1 MLAIGKAFQRA
12 SLPTEIVDARVEK
25 VTFQDSARYWRLMG
39 ATIGFGGVVVT
50 IFGERII
57 NFMTHGKFGDSYVF
71 VVCWAALLL
80 VRYMGRPSHAL
91 SAALGLGRQMAVANL
106 VSAGAGILAL
116 IVLVPLFGV
125 WGAVVSAFVLSGTN
139 VILMRMYVGNSH
151 PTFIWKA
158 RPIYWIVL
166 IAVSW
171 IASSYFEVLLVEIML
186 AALFLMLVAIPIVA
200 GDKRRAWLPPFP
212 KRLRYVGPGQR
223 S

>member
-12 SLPTEIVDARVEK
+12 SLPTEIVDARAEK
-25 VTFQDSARYWRLMG
+25 VTFQSSARYWRLMG

-116 IVLVPLFGV
+116 IMLVPLFGV
-125 WGAVVSAFVLSGTN
+125 WGAIVSAFVLSGTN
-139 VILMRMYVGNSH
+139 VVLMRMYVGNSH
-151 PTFIWKA
+151 PTFVWKA
-158 RPIYWIVL
+158 FPICWIIL
-166 IAVSW
+166 ISISWAV
-171 IASSYFEVLLVEIML
+171 SSYFEVLLIEIIL
-186 AALFLMLVAIPIVA
+186 AAFFLSLAAIPIIA
-200 GDKRRAWLPPFP
+200 GDKRRAWLPPVR
-212 KRLRYVGPGQR
+212 KRLRYSGSGQR